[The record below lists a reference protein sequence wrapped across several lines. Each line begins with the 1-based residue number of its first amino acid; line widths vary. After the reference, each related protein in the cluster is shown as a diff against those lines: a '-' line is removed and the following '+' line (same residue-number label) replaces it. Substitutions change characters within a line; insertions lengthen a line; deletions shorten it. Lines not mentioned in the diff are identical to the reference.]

1 MASRSALLRLAFGA
15 CALAVLVGAGP
26 TGAPEAADRPHEAA
40 VILAQGPGMAP
51 MMWDVNQPGLDFATY
66 NLRSPDP
73 RQCEQLCAQNPQCK
87 AWTYVKPYT
96 VQGPT
101 PRCWLK
107 HAVPRALRDTCCVS
121 GIKQQRR

>member
-1 MASRSALLRLAFGA
+1 MT
-15 CALAVLVGAGP
+15 P
-26 TGAPEAADRPHEAA
+26 MDRRMRTRIDSKPAEHEPKRG
-40 VILAQGPGMAP
+40 ILAQGPGMAP
-51 MMWDVNQPGLDFATY
+51 MMPDINLPGLDFASY

-96 VQGPT
+96 IQGPT

-107 HAVPRALRDTCCVS
+107 NAVPRAQRNTCCVS